1 MKYYSEKTRQFYD
14 SAEDC
19 KAAEEA
25 LIAKEKAETEKAE
38 QLKAQR
44 KERAAELEQA
54 LKDVGAAKKKY
65 EELMNAFLKDYGA
78 YHYTAHLPI
87 TDWFSLFW

>member
-1 MKYYSEKTRQFYD
+1 MKYYSETTKKFYD

-25 LIAKEKAETEKAE
+25 LIVKEKAEAEKAE

-54 LKDVGAAKKKY
+54 LKDVAAAKEKY
-65 EELMNAFLKDYGA
+65 SKLLQAFLKDYGV
-78 YHYTAHLPI
+78 YHYSAHLPLD
-87 TDWFSLFW
+87 DWFSLFW